1 MFDLKGWIQKHHR
14 PLFIAEIGVNHN
26 GDVDLARQLID
37 AAKQAGADVVKLQS
51 FQVEDLA
58 CRSTLSA
65 PHIDASLGF
74 DGDVYGLLE
83 KLSLSYDQQRDL
95 KNYADAAGIPL
106 TSTPFGLDDVTFL
119 QGLDV
124 PFIKIGSTDV
134 TYHAMLTA
142 CARTGLPTVLSTGMA
157 SMDEVSQAVQVF
169 QHAHNASDLVLL
181 HCVSLYPPGDM
192 DLNLRAIVALQ
203 QAFPHCVSGYSDHS
217 LNNTAPLGAIALGAC
232 VIEKH
237 FTLDRTMA
245 GPDHAVSADPA
256 NFKTLVEE
264 GSRLFRM
271 LGVYSKFA
279 GKAEQGNIPAFRRSL
294 VARQPIAK
302 GTRITADM
310 LTAKRPGTGLSP
322 NLLPHLVGQMAACDI
337 PADSPLQVDMPVA
350 APDYQMA

>member
-1 MFDLKGWIQKHHR
+1 MFDVKAWVQKHHR

-26 GDVDLARQLID
+26 GDVALAKQLID
-37 AAKQAGADVVKLQS
+37 AAKQAQADVVKLQS

-74 DGDVYGLLE
+74 DGDVYGLLQ
-83 KLSLSYDQQRDL
+83 KLSLSYDQQREL

-124 PFIKIGSTDV
+124 PFLKIGSTDV

-157 SMDEVSQAVQVF
+157 SMDEVAQAVDVF
-169 QHAHNASDLVLL
+169 QAVHNAADLALL
-181 HCVSLYPPGDM
+181 HCVSLYPPTDM
-192 DLNLRAIVALQ
+192 DLNLRAVMALQ
-203 QAFPHCVSGYSDHS
+203 QAFPHCVTGYSDHS
-217 LNNTAPLGAIALGAC
+217 LDNTAPLGAIALGAC
-232 VIEKH
+232 IVEKH

-256 NFKTLVEE
+256 TFKTLVEQ
-264 GSRLFRM
+264 GSRLFAM
-271 LGVYSKFA
+271 LGVNSKFA
-279 GKAEQGNIPAFRRSL
+279 SKAEQANIPAFRRSL
-294 VARQPIAK
+294 VARQPIMQ

-310 LTAKRPGTGLSP
+310 LMAKRPGTGLSP
-322 NLLPHLVGQMAACDI
+322 NMLPNLVGQMAACDI
-337 PADSPLQVDMPVA
+337 PADMPLLADTPLA
-350 APDYQMA
+350 IPDYQMA